1 MAIFSPEIPVYV
13 QLQEKIA
20 IMSDQNSTVQSE
32 AKPEIRPDALMDE
45 IGVKKQTYYTYLNH
59 LGIKAQKDSSGK
71 AYLTNEQA
79 NLVRELREHVVAG
92 GKIEEFAISNS
103 LSVVGDSGLAAE
115 MPELPSA
122 EDPSAGFD
130 FDMEALMREAANLA
144 GHRMTLANQVVL
156 QLASQMTYEDLPG
169 DVQAKVDSVRTAAT
183 ANVQPGK
190 IAADLLGQWRQRR
203 QQQEEVAAA

>member
-92 GKIEEFAISNS
+92 GKIEEFAVSNS

-115 MPELPSA
+115 LPE
-122 EDPSAGFD
+122 
-130 FDMEALMREAANLA
+130 RNC
-144 GHRMTLANQVVL
+144 Q
-156 QLASQMTYEDLPG
+156 
-169 DVQAKVDSVRTAAT
+169 DSVR
-183 ANVQPGK
+183 K
-190 IAADLLGQWRQRR
+190 IG
-203 QQQEEVAAA
+203 